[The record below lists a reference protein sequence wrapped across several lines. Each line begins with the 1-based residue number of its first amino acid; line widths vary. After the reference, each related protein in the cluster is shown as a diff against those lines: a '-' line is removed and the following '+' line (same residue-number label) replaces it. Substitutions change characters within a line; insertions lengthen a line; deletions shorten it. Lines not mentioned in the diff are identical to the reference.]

1 MAFIGASY
9 QQNVF
14 CWYARTMASIA
25 NIELLGGHP
34 ALDFLNTVDDRLSP
48 RPDEYLR
55 DAGDLAAWGVAAG
68 LLEDPRASA
77 GDDELVAAIALRAHV
92 TALLDARATDR
103 AAAAADREAL
113 ARAVAEAYAAGSLE
127 QDPGGSLRW
136 RWDPSELATVRHRV
150 ATAAAELLASPAAD
164 RIGRCDGQECGWFFL
179 DTTKRGNRR
188 WCSMSDCGQEA
199 KSARRRASGGG
210 RRAT

>member
-1 MAFIGASY
+1 
-9 QQNVF
+9 
-14 CWYARTMASIA
+14 MASVADID
-25 NIELLGGHP
+25 LLAGHP

-48 RPDEYLR
+48 RPDDYLH
-55 DAGDLAAWGVAAG
+55 DAVDLAAWGVAAG
-68 LLEDPRASA
+68 LLEDPPAPA
-77 GDDELVAAIALRAHV
+77 DDDELAAAIALRAHL
-92 TALLDARATDR
+92 TALLDARAAGR
-103 AAAAADREAL
+103 PAATADREAL
-113 ARAVAEAYAAGSLE
+113 ARAVADAYAAGSLE
-127 QDPGGSLRW
+127 QDPGGGLRW

-179 DTTKRGNRR
+179 DATKRGNRR

-199 KSARRRASGGG
+199 KSARRRASGGV